1 MPRNPDLVL
10 RGVPIWQGLLPR
22 GAQEALLGDLRAV
35 VAAAPLIAP
44 VTAAGRAM
52 SVRITSAGRCGWVSD
67 RQGYRYAARHPSGSP
82 WPPIPDSVLA
92 VWRQVT
98 GLARDPDC
106 CLINLY
112 REGARMGLHQDRDE
126 TDFAWPVVSLSLGDD
141 ALFRIGHVTRGGST
155 DSVWLRSGDVLV
167 MGGPARLV
175 HHGIDRIR
183 PGSSTLLA
191 GGGRINLT
199 LRVVG

>member
-1 MPRNPDLVL
+1 
-10 RGVPIWQGLLPR
+10 
-22 GAQEALLGDLRAV
+22 
-35 VAAAPLIAP
+35 
-44 VTAAGRAM
+44 
-52 SVRITSAGRCGWVSD
+52 
-67 RQGYRYAARHPSGSP
+67 
-82 WPPIPDSVLA
+82 
-92 VWRQVT
+92 VT